1 MPRGKGS
8 RLSELTVICARPDG
22 QDEATGPRVS
32 PVLAALASHTGQVHF
47 VGRFPGKDI
56 DPLLTGRIVV
66 VGEENQLAAVVLR
79 MVRRGL
85 LGAPDTGP
93 PAEITPVGYIPLQ
106 RNEFSR
112 RWRLEVGP
120 AAVEQACSGAVRPI
134 PFARDDNG
142 GVLISHGEIDDPAGT
157 AYLDEHTLLKGS
169 ATRLVV
175 RPEAPAGLSVTV
187 ERKRA
192 LRLPPKRETRTGRAL
207 SIGFDSPT
215 TVVSDGA
222 RRPRELPR
230 WTWYAHTEP
239 LYLARPAD

>member
-1 MPRGKGS
+1 MTQ
-8 RLSELTVICARPDG
+8 LTVICARPDG

-32 PVLAALASHTGQVHF
+32 PVLAAVTAHTDQVHF
-47 VGRFPGKDI
+47 VGRFPDRDI
-56 DPLLTGRIVV
+56 DELLTGRVV
-66 VGEENQLAAVVLR
+66 VIGEESQLAAVVLR

-106 RNEFSR
+106 RNAFAT
-112 RWRLEVGP
+112 RWRLDVGT
-120 AAVEQACSGAVRPI
+120 AAVERACTGEVHPI
-134 PFARDDNG
+134 PIARDDNG

-157 AYLDEHTLLKGS
+157 GYLDEHTVLAGS

-175 RPEAPAGLSVTV
+175 RPDAPAGLSVTV
-187 ERKRA
+187 ERRRPLK
-192 LRLPPKRETRTGRAL
+192 LPPRREGHSGRAL
-207 SIGFDSPT
+207 SIGFDAPT
-215 TVVSDGA
+215 TVISDGVP
-222 RRPRELPR
+222 RPRPLPR